1 MGVGMSSEFVDIPS
15 LMPIPDIF
23 SAKRVLAIQ
32 AHYDDVDIA
41 IGGLI
46 AQLVKNGAEIL
57 YVTVTDDLAGVTD
70 LTLSKEEAATRLERE
85 AKRAAEILGV
95 LGIYYLGY
103 PDAGDWSVYQ
113 ARRDLITVVRQ
124 FQPDCVIALDPW
136 LNTEAHADHYKSG
149 FAAVEA
155 AILADVLGVEGSD
168 LQIPKEFQGKQK
180 QEIKAV
186 GIFNSSQAN
195 IFVDIDDVLEQ
206 KLEAVSQYMSQFT
219 PESMAGMLEAL
230 PKRSQYFAG
239 IGHTANKL
247 GKDVTYAEP
256 IKVLSTDA
264 LHAAR

>member
-124 FQPDCVIALDPW
+124 FQPD
-136 LNTEAHADHYKSG
+136 
-149 FAAVEA
+149 
-155 AILADVLGVEGSD
+155 
-168 LQIPKEFQGKQK
+168 
-180 QEIKAV
+180 
-186 GIFNSSQAN
+186 
-195 IFVDIDDVLEQ
+195 
-206 KLEAVSQYMSQFT
+206 
-219 PESMAGMLEAL
+219 
-230 PKRSQYFAG
+230 
-239 IGHTANKL
+239 
-247 GKDVTYAEP
+247 
-256 IKVLSTDA
+256 LS
-264 LHAAR
+264 LIHI

>member
-1 MGVGMSSEFVDIPS
+1 MSSEFVEIPS
-15 LMPIPDIF
+15 LMPVPDIF
-23 SAKRVLAIQ
+23 SCKRVLAIQ
-32 AHYDDVDIA
+32 AHYDDTDIA
-41 IGGLI
+41 VGGLI
-46 AQLVKNGAEIL
+46 AKLIQNGAEVL

-70 LTLSKEEAATRLERE
+70 LTLSKEIAASRLQNEAE
-85 AKRAAEILGV
+85 KAAQILGV
-95 LGIYYLGY
+95 LGIYYLNY

-155 AILADVLGVEGSD
+155 AILADVLGVEGTN
-168 LQIPKEFQGKQK
+168 LQIPQEFHAKQK

-186 GIFNSSQAN
+186 GLFNSSHTN
-195 IFVDIDDVLEQ
+195 VFVDIDEVLET
-206 KLEAVSQYMSQFT
+206 KLAAVSQYVSQFSD
-219 PESMAGMLEAL
+219 ESMAGMLQAL

-239 IGHTANKL
+239 IGHASNKL
-247 GKDVTYAEP
+247 SKDVTYAECL
-256 IKVLSTDA
+256 KVLSTDA